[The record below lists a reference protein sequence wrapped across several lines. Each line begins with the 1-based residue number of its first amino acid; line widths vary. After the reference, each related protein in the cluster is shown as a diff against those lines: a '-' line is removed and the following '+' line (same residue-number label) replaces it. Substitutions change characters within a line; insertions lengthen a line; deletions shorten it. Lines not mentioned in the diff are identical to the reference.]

1 MTGRVPWSHQDWD
14 QVWTRGWDQGWQRNL
29 AKRFG
34 PAPPPAVGVRRVR
47 EGAISPTP
55 RSQPLGSGGLSAGF
69 ITFEVSEG
77 GGAGQVLDHVVQSD
91 QSGSH

>member
-55 RSQPLGSGGLSAGF
+55 RSQPRDRGVGLLSPKVQLQGRAAGP
-69 ITFEVSEG
+69 ELVQQQQRSR
-77 GGAGQVLDHVVQSD
+77 AG
-91 QSGSH
+91 